1 MMPPAEARCERPRIT
16 IPRTPVYKAKKK
28 GRESSFSPAPSKA
41 LFFVYPFS
49 QAAVVVTFLQVPGV
63 PPAVHTNS
71 VPAESMYTSPL
82 L

>member
-1 MMPPAEARCERPRIT
+1 MQDPGYELPRIL